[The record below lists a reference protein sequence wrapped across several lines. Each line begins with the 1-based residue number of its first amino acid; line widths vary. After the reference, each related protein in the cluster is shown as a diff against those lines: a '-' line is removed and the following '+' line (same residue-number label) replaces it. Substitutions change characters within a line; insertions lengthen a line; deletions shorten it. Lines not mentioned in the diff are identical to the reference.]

1 LQSLQNADISGKV
14 ALIRV
19 DFNVPLNQ
27 NFEITDDSR
36 IRASLPTINFIIEGG
51 GAVALLSHLGR
62 PKNGFEQRYS
72 LRHIVAPLSTLLG
85 RDVRF
90 ISDCLSEEA
99 YQICRNLRPG
109 EVALLENVRFY
120 KEETAG
126 DPIFAQ
132 RLARLGDFYVNDAF
146 GAAHRAHASTAVIAQ
161 YFAEKYAGFLLEKEI
176 TFANRALEAYTRPFV
191 VFIGGAK
198 VTDKIK
204 VIENLL
210 TRATHLFIGGAMA
223 YTFFKALGYSV
234 GASQVEQDALPLALT
249 ILAKAKK
256 LGVTLV
262 LPQDSI
268 ISQKIEAGSSTRIAD
283 NVALPEGWIG
293 LDIGPKA
300 IAQAEAI
307 LQDAQ
312 TILWNGP
319 MGVFEI
325 PDFAQG
331 TLALARLIANQTEK
345 GAFSLVG
352 GGDSA
357 AALAQSGVGNKIS
370 YVSTGGGAMLEYL
383 EGKTLPG
390 IAALS

>member
-1 LQSLQNADISGKV
+1 L
-14 ALIRV
+14 R
-19 DFNVPLNQ
+19 
-27 NFEITDDSR
+27 
-36 IRASLPTINFIIEGG
+36 
-51 GAVALLSHLGR
+51 LLSHLGR

-90 ISDCLSEEA
+90 IPDCLSEEA
-99 YQICRNLRPG
+99 YQICRNLKPG

-234 GASQVEQDALPLALT
+234 GASQ
-249 ILAKAKK
+249 
-256 LGVTLV
+256 
-262 LPQDSI
+262 
-268 ISQKIEAGSSTRIAD
+268 R
-283 NVALPEGWIG
+283 
-293 LDIGPKA
+293 
-300 IAQAEAI
+300 
-307 LQDAQ
+307 
-312 TILWNGP
+312 
-319 MGVFEI
+319 
-325 PDFAQG
+325 
-331 TLALARLIANQTEK
+331 
-345 GAFSLVG
+345 G
-352 GGDSA
+352 GGC
-357 AALAQSGVGNKIS
+357 
-370 YVSTGGGAMLEYL
+370 
-383 EGKTLPG
+383 
-390 IAALS
+390 IAPWLRLF

>member
-1 LQSLQNADISGKV
+1 
-14 ALIRV
+14 
-19 DFNVPLNQ
+19 
-27 NFEITDDSR
+27 
-36 IRASLPTINFIIEGG
+36 LPTIHFILEKG
-51 GAVALLSHLGR
+51 GAVALVSHLGR

-90 ISDCLSEEA
+90 IPDCFSEEA
-99 YQICRNLRPG
+99 YQICRNLKPG

-234 GASQVEQDALPLALT
+234 GASRAEEDALPLASA
-249 ILAKAKK
+249 ILAKAKEV
-256 LGVTLV
+256 GVTLV
-262 LPQDSI
+262 LPEDSI
-268 ISQKIEAGSSTRIAD
+268 ISQQVEAGSPTRIAD
-283 NVALPEGWIG
+283 NVAIPEGWMG

-307 LQDAQ
+307 LQGAQ

-331 TLALARLIANQTEK
+331 TLTLARLIANQTEK

-357 AALAQSGVGNKIS
+357 AALAQSGVADKIS